1 LTNEEK
7 GGIGRAAQPLNS
19 PFAGRRTVHIVV
31 CLKQI
36 IDPEIAPSEFQIDPV
51 CKEQIRGK
59 HALVISTFDEHALE
73 VAVQAKEKT
82 GGKVT
87 ALTIA
92 GEEGSEALHTALA
105 IGADEVVLL
114 SDPTFSDTDSFGKT
128 RILAAALHKLGEFD
142 AVLCGRQA
150 GDVELGV
157 TGPFLAEELGLPCI
171 ALVANIEPD
180 RDRVRLRR
188 PVENGYEILEAPLP
202 FVATVTND
210 ESNVPRLPTVRAIR
224 AAVRKAVPIWTAEEI
239 GVEAGPEAA
248 KIELQELFI
257 PKREVRCEFI
267 GGKSGQEKGENLAL
281 RLRELTLI

>member
-1 LTNEEK
+1 M
-7 GGIGRAAQPLNS
+7 
-19 PFAGRRTVHIVV
+19 HIVV

-51 CKEQIRGK
+51 RKEQIRGK

-73 VAVQAKEKT
+73 VAVQVKEKT
-82 GGKVT
+82 SGKIT

-92 GEEGSEALHTALA
+92 GEEGVRTLRDALA
-105 IGADEVVLL
+105 LGADEAILL
-114 SDPTFSDTDSFGKT
+114 SDPTFVDSDSFGKA
-128 RILAAALHKLGEFD
+128 RILAAALRKLSEFD

-150 GDVELGV
+150 GDIELGV

-180 RDRVRLRR
+180 GDKVRLRR
-188 PVENGYEILEAPLP
+188 PVENGYEILEVPLP
-202 FVATVTND
+202 FLATITND

-224 AAVRKAVPIWTAEEI
+224 AAVRKSVPVWTAEEI
-239 GVEAGPEAA
+239 GIEMIEARPEAA

-267 GGKSGQEKGENLAL
+267 EGESDQEKGESLAL
-281 RLRELTLI
+281 RLRELKLI

>member
-1 LTNEEK
+1 
-7 GGIGRAAQPLNS
+7 
-19 PFAGRRTVHIVV
+19 VHIIV

-51 CKEQIRGK
+51 RKEQIRGK

-73 VAVQAKEKT
+73 VAVQVKEKT

-92 GEEGSEALHTALA
+92 GEEGVRTLRDALA
-105 IGADEVVLL
+105 IGADEAVLL
-114 SDPTFSDTDSFGKT
+114 SDPTFFDSDSFGKA
-128 RILAAALHKLGEFD
+128 RILAAALRKLDEFD

-180 RDRVRLRR
+180 SDKVRLRR
-188 PVENGYEILEAPLP
+188 PMENGYEILEVPLP
-202 FVATVTND
+202 FLATITND

-224 AAVRKAVPIWTAEEI
+224 KAVRTSVPVWTAEEI
-239 GVEAGPEAA
+239 GIEAKPEET
-248 KIELQELFI
+248 KIEMQELFI
-257 PKREVRCEFI
+257 PKREIRCEFI
-267 GGKSGQEKGENLAL
+267 EDGSDKEKGESLAL
-281 RLRELTLI
+281 RLRELKLI

>member
-1 LTNEEK
+1 M
-7 GGIGRAAQPLNS
+7 
-19 PFAGRRTVHIVV
+19 HIVV

-36 IDPEIAPSEFQIDPV
+36 IDPEIAPGEFQIDPV
-51 CKEQIRGK
+51 RKEQIRGK
-59 HALVISTFDEHALE
+59 HALVISTFDENALE
-73 VAVQAKEKT
+73 VAVQVKEKT
-82 GGKVT
+82 DGKVT

-92 GEEGSEALHTALA
+92 GEEAVEALHTALA
-105 IGADEVVLL
+105 LGADEAILL
-114 SDPTFSDTDSFGKT
+114 SDPAFSDADSFAKT
-128 RILAAALHKLGEFD
+128 RILAAALHKLGQFD

-171 ALVANIEPD
+171 ALVANIESDSD
-180 RDRVRLRR
+180 RAHLRR

-224 AAVRKAVPIWTAEEI
+224 KAVRTPVPVWTAEEI
-239 GVEAGPEAA
+239 GIDVEPEAA
-248 KIELQELFI
+248 KIELQELFV
-257 PKREVRCEFI
+257 PKREVRCEFVE
-267 GGKSGQEKGENLAL
+267 GESGQEKGENLAL

>member
-1 LTNEEK
+1 
-7 GGIGRAAQPLNS
+7 
-19 PFAGRRTVHIVV
+19 VHIIV

-36 IDPEIAPSEFQIDPV
+36 IDPEIAPSEFRIDSV
-51 CKEQIRGK
+51 RKEQIRGK

-73 VAVQAKEKT
+73 VAVQVKEKT

-92 GEEGSEALHTALA
+92 GEEAIEALHTALA
-105 IGADEVVLL
+105 LGADEAVLL
-114 SDPTFSDTDSFGKT
+114 SDPTFFDSDSFGKA
-128 RILAAALHKLGEFD
+128 RILAAALRKLGEFD

-171 ALVANIEPD
+171 ALVANIEPNSD
-180 RDRVRLRR
+180 KVRLRR
-188 PVENGYEILEAPLP
+188 PVESGYEILEVPLP
-202 FVATVTND
+202 FLATITND

-224 AAVRKAVPIWTAEEI
+224 KAVRTSVPVWTTEDI
-239 GVEAGPEAA
+239 GIEGGPEAA
-248 KIELQELFI
+248 KIELQELFV
-257 PKREVRCEFI
+257 PKREVRCEFVE
-267 GGKSGQEKGENLAL
+267 GESGQEKGEGLAL